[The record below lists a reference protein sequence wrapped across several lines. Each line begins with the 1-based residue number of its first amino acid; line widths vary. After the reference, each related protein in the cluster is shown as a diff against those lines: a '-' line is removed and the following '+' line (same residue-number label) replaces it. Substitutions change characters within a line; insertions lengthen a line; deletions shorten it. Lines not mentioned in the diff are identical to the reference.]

1 MVNPIEILLVEDSP
15 TDAKLTIRSLEKS
28 NIANRITHLL
38 DGAIALDYLFCEGI
52 YKDRD
57 HATDPRVVLLDI
69 KLPKVN
75 GIEVLRRI
83 RSDPR
88 TESLLV
94 VILTSSEEQSDIAR
108 GYKLHANSY
117 IVKPVDFHQFAD
129 SIKSLGLYWLIL
141 NTPPAGTNSVE
152 STVNDHALVSA

>member
-1 MVNPIEILLVEDSP
+1 MLNPIEILLIEDSP

-28 NIANRITHLL
+28 NIANRITHVE
-38 DGAIALDYLFCEGI
+38 DGAAALDYLFCEGI
-52 YKDRD
+52 YSDRD
-57 HATDPRVVLLDI
+57 HSTDPRVVLLDI

-94 VILTSSEEQSDIAR
+94 VILTSSEEQSDIAK

-129 SIKSLGLYWLIL
+129 AIKSLGLYWLIL
-141 NTPPAGTNSVE
+141 NTPPVVKVIGDA
-152 STVNDHALVSA
+152 TVNTPALVTA

>member
-69 KLPKVN
+69 KLPKVH
-75 GIEVLRRI
+75 GLG
-83 RSDPR
+83 
-88 TESLLV
+88 SLLRLRHAPTTRPRQRLQP
-94 VILTSSEEQSDIAR
+94 IGRDPLRSFPTTGNPALLTQ
-108 GYKLHANSY
+108 G
-117 IVKPVDFHQFAD
+117 
-129 SIKSLGLYWLIL
+129 
-141 NTPPAGTNSVE
+141 
-152 STVNDHALVSA
+152 

>member
-15 TDAKLTIRSLEKS
+15 TDAKLTIRSLQKS
-28 NIANRITHLL
+28 NIANRITHMI

-94 VILTSSEEQSDIAR
+94 VILTSSEEQSDVAR

-117 IVKPVDFHQFAD
+117 IVKPVDFQQFANA
-129 SIKSLGLYWLIL
+129 IKSLDLYWLTL
-141 NTPPAGTNSVE
+141 NTPPAGTKAVE
-152 STVNDHALVSA
+152 STVNDPSLVKA